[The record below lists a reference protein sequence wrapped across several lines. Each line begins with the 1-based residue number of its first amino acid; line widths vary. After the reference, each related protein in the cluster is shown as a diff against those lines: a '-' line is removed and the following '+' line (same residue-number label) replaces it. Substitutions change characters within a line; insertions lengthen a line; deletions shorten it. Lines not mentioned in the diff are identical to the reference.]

1 MGKATTKSG
10 NLQRALEARRRAN
23 AEREARERA
32 IVQSLKEF
40 LDELDKLEHAEQSA
54 AKDEAAARARAE
66 EQIARIERELNE
78 RLERIRQSAQEK
90 ATTIR
95 RTAGAAAQVMRTNGE
110 TIASIAA
117 QSGQTQTQV
126 RELLRLADT
135 EQDDAG
141 EQTPQDA
148 HAENSATVPNG
159 GADTPASLSEAAQMS
174 EGVAAVDDPAT
185 EALSA

>member
-78 RLERIRQSAQEK
+78 RLERIRQSAQ

-135 EQDDAG
+135 EQHDAG